1 MTARPTPQRVRAGHV
16 AWVGERLGERDWHIL
31 TAVNRL
37 HLLTGLQIERLCFA
51 NLTGRS
57 RTVTRARVLSRLI
70 AWRVLQRLP
79 RRIGGAMR
87 GSSVAVYALDTTAQR
102 LLIQRANGSAVPTLV
117 RKASVPSDRFIA
129 HILAVS
135 ELAVQL
141 VEAERRGELRL
152 RQFTAEPAAWWPN
165 GQGGWLKPD
174 AFIVVSNGAVDHL
187 YWAEADRATES
198 LATIGRKLRTYL
210 DFVQRGQVGPRGAIP
225 RVLITVPH
233 LARQAA
239 ITGLVARLPPPAEEL
254 FRVALDRDATAAICQ
269 YLSG

>member
-1 MTARPTPQRVRAGHV
+1 MSARPTPQRVRAGHV
-16 AWVGERLGERDWHIL
+16 AWVAERLSVRDRRIVDS
-31 TAVNRL
+31 VNRL
-37 HLLTGLQIERLCFA
+37 HLVSGWQLDRLHFA

-57 RTVTRARVLSRLI
+57 RTVTRSRVLSRLV

-79 RRIGGAMR
+79 RRVGGAMR

-102 LLIQRANGSAVPTLV
+102 LLIERANGSAAPTLV
-117 RKASVPSDRFIA
+117 RKASVPSDRFVA
-129 HILAVS
+129 HILAVT
-135 ELAVQL
+135 ELHVQL

-174 AFIVVSNGAVDHL
+174 AFFVVSNGAVDHL
-187 YWAEADRATES
+187 WWLEADRATES

-225 RVLITVPH
+225 RVLMTVPH

-269 YLSG
+269 YLNG